1 MTRARSYFDLDSPT
15 RGYWPAEFREQLGI
29 RSSRTLDAYLAQ
41 RGFPRGRLEAHG
53 RVQVRVFTTDDVVEA
68 QRWLTAHRLPGQ
80 RAGKLRIANL
90 NRLRTSRAEVKD
102 LQALADRLLKCAG
115 PEAVADA
122 IRPTGFSGCGFD
134 SIPEGHRAAVRQVL
148 VRALTLGG

>member
-1 MTRARSYFDLDSPT
+1 VRRSVFDLTAAVRPL
-15 RGYWPAEFREQLGI
+15 WPGEFREQLGI
-29 RSSRTLDAYLAQ
+29 RSSRTLDAYLA
-41 RGFPRGRLEAHG
+41 RPGFPRGRLEAHG

-102 LQALADRLLKCAG
+102 LQALAGRLLRCAG

-134 SIPEGHRAAVRQVL
+134 SIPEGHRTVVRQVL
-148 VRALTLGG
+148 VRALALGS